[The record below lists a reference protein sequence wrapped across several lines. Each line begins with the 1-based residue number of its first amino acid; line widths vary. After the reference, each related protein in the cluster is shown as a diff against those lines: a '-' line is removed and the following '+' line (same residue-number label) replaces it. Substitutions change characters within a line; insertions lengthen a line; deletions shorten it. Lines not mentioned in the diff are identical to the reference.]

1 MLSRIMRA
9 TAAFAVA
16 ATLLAAVPAAAIPAF
31 ARKYGTSCVTCHTVY
46 PRLTPFGE
54 SFRRNGYLFPGI
66 DSDFIKQETVA
77 MGQDAAKKQFPNAVW
92 PGWVPSIPGLAFGAN
107 GTLVTHPT
115 LGSEAAR
122 ADNGA
127 NLSLDNLIEEA
138 HIFGGWSID
147 DNTTLWFEGTF
158 TADGANLERAQ
169 ILFNNLLGPK
179 HAVNLVVGRGVP
191 TLSLFGPHS
200 SYVSD
205 NQFVTIAAPA
215 IYGSPDAGWQLADNF
230 NMVEL
235 NSVIAGSVELGVGLN
250 AGSHA
255 PSAIRPTENVHAHAG
270 IKLGGMRLDGEGSTG
285 STDTQRP
292 WAETA
297 LTLHGFVSHANSQYN
312 SAIVTD
318 PTTTP
323 ETTAG
328 VVQDISNAY
337 GIGAR
342 LQVDSL
348 ELNVEGYIDQH
359 DHATGVLG
367 ADGRP
372 GTVDVKVAWAELS
385 YILYPWL
392 VPAVRVEHVILDPAG
407 GTSTSWTH
415 IRPGVAILVRPN
427 VKLTVYGDIEMA
439 SGTPDQGGSWGG
451 VGGTIQT
458 VVPTDPNTSSSAQL
472 ASVNVGLGFAF

>member
-1 MLSRIMRA
+1 MSSWISRAAQGVVLVSALI
-9 TAAFAVA
+9 TAF
-16 ATLLAAVPAAAIPAF
+16 PAQAIPAF

-54 SFRRNGYLFPGI
+54 AFRRNGYLFPGV
-66 DSDFIKQETVA
+66 DSDFLKQDTVA
-77 MGQDAAKKQFPNAVW
+77 LGQDAAKKQFPNAVW

-107 GTLVTHPT
+107 GTIITHPT

-138 HIFGGWSID
+138 HVFGGWSID

-158 TADGANLERAQ
+158 TADAANLERAQ

-200 SYVSD
+200 SYIND
-205 NQFVTIAAPA
+205 NQFVTFAVPGV
-215 IYGSPDAGWQLADNF
+215 YGSEDAGWQLADNF
-230 NMVEL
+230 NMVEV
-235 NSVIAGSVELGVGLN
+235 NSIIEGRVELGVGLN
-250 AGSHA
+250 AGS
-255 PSAIRPTENVHAHAG
+255 SGGSIRPTENVYGHAG

-285 STDTQRP
+285 STDVQKP

-297 LTLHGFVSHANSQYN
+297 LTLQAFASHANTHY
-312 SAIVTD
+312 
-318 PTTTP
+318 
-323 ETTAG
+323 TAG
-328 VVQDISNAY
+328 PDADVAIAGTAFQDVSNAY
-337 GIGAR
+337 GVGAR
-342 LQVDSL
+342 LQYDSL
-348 ELNVEGYIDQH
+348 ELNVQGYIDSH
-359 DHATGVLG
+359 DHATGVAG
-367 ADGRP
+367 PDGRP
-372 GTVDVKVAWAELS
+372 GSVDAKVAWAELS
-385 YILYPWL
+385 YIVYPWL
-392 VPAVRVEHVILDPAG
+392 VPAVRVEYVSLEPGNG
-407 GTSTSWTH
+407 GVSTNWTH
-415 IRPGVAILVRPN
+415 IRPGVAVLVRPN

>member
-1 MLSRIMRA
+1 MIRRLSR
-9 TAAFAVA
+9 VA
-16 ATLLAAVPAAAIPAF
+16 ASLVTVGLLFSASTTHAIPAF

-54 SFRRNGYLFPGI
+54 AFRRNGYLFPGI

-92 PGWVPSIPGLAFGAN
+92 PAWVPSIPGLAFGAN

-115 LGSEAAR
+115 TGSESAR
-122 ADNGA
+122 ADNGTQF
-127 NLSLDNLIEEA
+127 SLDNLIEEA
-138 HIFGGWSID
+138 HLFGGWSID

-169 ILFNNLLGPK
+169 ILFNNLVGPK

-191 TLSLFGPHS
+191 TLSSFGPHS

-205 NQFVTIAAPA
+205 NQFVTFPVPT
-215 IYGSPDAGWQLADNF
+215 IYGSGDAGWQLADNF
-230 NMVEL
+230 NQIEV
-235 NSVIAGSVELGVGLN
+235 NSVLAGRVELGVGMN
-250 AGSHA
+250 AGSHTTA
-255 PSAIRPTENVHAHAG
+255 VRPTENVYGHVG
-270 IKLGGMRLDGEGSTG
+270 VKFGGMRLDGEGSTG
-285 STDTQRP
+285 STNTAAP

-297 LTLHGFVSHANSQYN
+297 VTLHGFASHANSQF
-312 SAIVTD
+312 
-318 PTTTP
+318 TTGP
-323 ETTAG
+323 DAG
-328 VVQDISNAY
+328 VPDTVTQDISNAY

-342 LQVDSL
+342 LQLESL
-348 ELNVEGYIDQH
+348 ELNVEGYLDKH
-359 DHATGVLG
+359 DHATGAVG

-372 GTVDVKVAWAELS
+372 GAVDVKVAWAELS

-392 VPAVRVEHVILDPAG
+392 VPAIRVEHVILDPSNG
-407 GTSTSWTH
+407 GISTNWTH

-427 VKLTVYGDIEMA
+427 VKLTVYGDIELA
-439 SGTPDQGGSWGG
+439 SGTPDQVGSWGG

-472 ASVNVGLGFAF
+472 ASLNVGIAFAF